1 MTNDH
6 NDIIRAHVAAVSS
19 MLLGSRRLK
28 PSVAILAGSALD
40 LSARIQLG
48 QIAKQTNVDM
58 LHLGFEE
65 TGGTVRMTDLSIIVA
80 RGNICW
86 SQVDCRLW
94 LPRTGLRAVI
104 LPKQHVRGSFRLA
117 PGEIIHADKKPADT
131 DEGIA
136 RAETRLRRLVERGV
150 DVTGQVEINDLA
162 LAA

>member
-1 MTNDH
+1 MTYDH

-28 PSVAILAGSALD
+28 PSVAILAGGALD
-40 LSARIQLG
+40 LSARVRLG

-58 LHLGFEE
+58 LHLAFEE
-65 TGGTVRMTDLSIIVA
+65 TGDSVRMTGLSIIVA

-94 LPRTGLRAVI
+94 LPRTGSRAVI
-104 LPKQHVRGSFRLA
+104 LPQPHVRGSFRLA
-117 PGEIIHADKKPADT
+117 PGEIIHVDKKPADT
-131 DEGIA
+131 DEGVA
-136 RAETRLRRLVERGV
+136 RAEARLRRLVEQGV
-150 DVTGQVEINDLA
+150 DITGQIEINELA